1 MRGYVRRLLVVGLVA
16 GALGAC
22 GSPVMKPVPAVQ
34 GVAGGKA
41 LVNFVRPRVFFGD
54 GVSFS
59 IWDGDR
65 LVGVSS
71 AGSRIQY
78 LVEPGKHVFMANAEN
93 WSYVDAELAAGK
105 EYFIKVN
112 LFPGVLTGRVALGA
126 ADANSDPRVGEWSSY
141 ETLAPIP
148 DKAAAHESAK
158 RAAVLAKL
166 QAFDNGEVDFERL
179 APGMG
184 R

>member
-65 LVGVSS
+65 LVMEARSN
-71 AGSRIQY
+71 INLCQ
-78 LVEPGKHVFMANAEN
+78 L
-93 WSYVDAELAAGK
+93 YVG
-105 EYFIKVN
+105 
-112 LFPGVLTGRVALGA
+112 
-126 ADANSDPRVGEWSSY
+126 WC
-141 ETLAPIP
+141 
-148 DKAAAHESAK
+148 
-158 RAAVLAKL
+158 
-166 QAFDNGEVDFERL
+166 AFW
-179 APGMG
+179 
-184 R
+184 